1 MQRKFFSLLGLSFVV
16 ALLVAVPGIGQ
27 SLDLSDPGAAAAT
40 AAVSL
45 VAWNADPSSISTED
59 LFAMFD
65 SAAGVPDRARAFVM
79 QRIIAEGDPA
89 LGPFDGQT
97 YLDAAA
103 GGSAGAERRYAW
115 ARAGVFNARNGFGAV
130 PGGPSESF
138 NRIQTCLND
147 GNLQSNQGSVAGFN
161 LDCSS
166 GVVRQAVAEMIAVG
180 FYQQFGPLVGV
191 DCSTMAAQAGNGG
204 TAESRY
210 AAVTAFNAACT
221 EGMSTAELIASVG
234 AYAIPARAAE
244 MTGTPQGE
252 LFSIA
257 FSDSGV
263 EGAAAA
269 LAAGLQLI
277 AAGNTSQIV
286 PGFGD
291 LGQFSTLFGETRGF
305 GAAVALARVLDASSN
320 LIVLLTTDEGMEA
333 NAYFGVNL

>member
-1 MQRKFFSLLGLSFVV
+1 MQRKFFSLTGLVV
-16 ALLVAVPGIGQ
+16 VLSLLVAVPGIGQ
-27 SLDLSDPGAAAAT
+27 ITGDPGAAAAT

-45 VAWNADPSSISTED
+45 VEWNADPSSISTED

-65 SAAGVPDRARAFVM
+65 SNPGVPDRTRAFVM

-89 LGPFDGQT
+89 LGAFDAQT

-103 GGSAGAERRYAW
+103 AGDAGAERSYAW
-115 ARAGVFNARNGFGAV
+115 ARAGIFASRGGFGAV

-147 GNLQSNQGSVAGFN
+147 SDLVSNQGNVGGN
-161 LDCSS
+161 NVDCSS
-166 GVVRQAVAEMIAVG
+166 GVIRQAVAEMIAIG
-180 FYQQFGPLVGV
+180 FYQQFGGLVGI
-191 DCSTMAAQAGNGG
+191 DCDSLATQSSDGG

-210 AAVTAFNAACT
+210 AATTAFNAMCT
-221 EGMSTAELIASVG
+221 DGMSTAELIASVG
-234 AYAIPARAAE
+234 TLAIPARAAE
-244 MTGTPQGE
+244 LSDTAQGE

-269 LAAGLQLI
+269 LAAGLQLV
-277 AAGNTSQIV
+277 AAGNSSQIV

-291 LGQFSTLFGETRGF
+291 LATFSSLFGETRGF

-320 LIVLLTTDEGMEA
+320 LVVLLTTDGGMEA
-333 NAYFGVNL
+333 NAYFGVSL